1 MGIMVL
7 YSINGVITSPEVT
20 ILKALT
26 SCKRISLIFSV
37 VFSSKIA
44 ACKAAPYKATA
55 SSGLINLINFS

>member
-26 SCKRISLIFSV
+26 SCKRISLIFLV

-44 ACKAAPYKATA
+44 ACLKAAPYKATA
-55 SSGLINLINFS
+55 SSGLIR